1 MEIFSNNSDLFVWV
15 IIPLLIFLSR
25 IADQTLGT
33 LRFIF
38 LSKGYKYIAPFL
50 GFFEVII
57 WLIAVTQI
65 IKHIENPI
73 SYVAYGAG
81 FAAGNYLG
89 MILEEKLSLG
99 KVMLRIIPKKDTSNL
114 IEYMRSQ
121 NYGITIIDAHGSIG
135 DVKMIMSIMDRKDTK
150 KLIPIINTFNP
161 HAFFTIEDIRAVK
174 EGVFRSKRKSS
185 LSSYKRDTK
194 KIK

>member
-65 IKHIENPI
+65 IKHIDNPI
-73 SYVAYGAG
+73 SYIAYGAG
-81 FAAGNYLG
+81 FATGNYLG
-89 MILEEKLSLG
+89 MILEERLSLG
-99 KVMLRIIPKKDTSNL
+99 KVMLRIIPKKDTSKL
-114 IEYMRSQ
+114 IEYMKSQ
-121 NYGITIIDAHGSIG
+121 NFGITVIDAHGSVG

-150 KLIPIINTFNP
+150 DLIPIINTFNP

-174 EGVFRSKRKSS
+174 EGVFPSKRKFS
-185 LSSYKRDTK
+185 LSSHRRDTK

>member
-1 MEIFSNNSDLFVWV
+1 MEIFSSNSDLFVWV

-38 LSKGYKYIAPFL
+38 LSKGFKYIAPLL

-57 WLIAVTQI
+57 WLLAVTQI
-65 IKHIENPI
+65 IKHVDNVL

-81 FAAGNYLG
+81 FAMGNYIG
-89 MILEEKLSLG
+89 MCLEEKISLG
-99 KVMLRIIPKKDTSNL
+99 KVMIRIIPKKDTTEL
-114 IEYMRSQ
+114 IEYMKSQ
-121 NYGITIIDAHGSIG
+121 NFGLTVMDAHGSIG
-135 DVKMIMSIMDRKDTK
+135 DVKVIMSIMERKDTK
-150 KLIPIINTFNP
+150 MLIPIINKLNP

-174 EGVFRSKRKSS
+174 EGVFRSRKK
-185 LSSYKRDTK
+185 LALAGYGRDTK

>member
-1 MEIFSNNSDLFVWV
+1 MEIFSNHSDLFVWV
-15 IIPLLIFLSR
+15 IIPLLIFFSR

-38 LSKGYKYIAPFL
+38 LSKGYKYIAPIL

-57 WLIAVTQI
+57 WLLAVTQI
-65 IKHIENPI
+65 IKNVDNVI

-81 FAAGNYLG
+81 FAMGNYIG
-89 MILEEKLSLG
+89 MLIEEKLSLG
-99 KVMLRIIPKKDTSNL
+99 KVMLRIIPKKDTSDL
-114 IEYMRSQ
+114 IEHMKSQ
-121 NYGITIIDAHGSIG
+121 NYGITVIDAQGSLG

-150 KLIPIINTFNP
+150 ELIPMINKFNP
-161 HAFFTIEDIRAVK
+161 HAFITIEDIRAVK
-174 EGVFRSKRKSS
+174 EGVFRSRRTFS
-185 LSSYKRDTK
+185 LLSHRRDTK

>member
-65 IKHIENPI
+65 IKHIDNPI
-73 SYVAYGAG
+73 SYVAYGTG
-81 FAAGNYLG
+81 FAMGNYIG
-89 MILEEKLSLG
+89 MCLEEKISLG
-99 KVMLRIIPKKDTSNL
+99 KVMLRIIPKKDTSEL
-114 IEYMRSQ
+114 IEYMKSQ
-121 NYGITIIDAHGSIG
+121 NFGLTVMDAHGSTG
-135 DVKMIMSIMDRKDTK
+135 DVKIIMSIMERKDTK
-150 KLIPIINTFNP
+150 ELIPIINKLNP

-174 EGVFRSKRKSS
+174 EGVFRSKRKFS
-185 LSSYKRDTK
+185 LSSHKRDTK

>member
-1 MEIFSNNSDLFVWV
+1 MEIFNNSSDLFVWV

-25 IADQTLGT
+25 VADQTLGS

-38 LSKGYKYIAPFL
+38 LSKGYKYIAPAL

-57 WLIAVTQI
+57 WLMAVTQI
-65 IKHIENPI
+65 IKHVDNIL

-81 FAAGNYLG
+81 FAMGNYIG
-89 MILEEKLSLG
+89 MCLEEKISLG
-99 KVMLRIIPKKDTSNL
+99 KVMLRIIPKKDTTEL
-114 IEYMRSQ
+114 IEYMKSQ
-121 NYGITIIDAHGSIG
+121 NFGLTVMDAHGSLG
-135 DVKMIMSIMDRKDTK
+135 DVKIIMSIMGRKDTK
-150 KLIPIINTFNP
+150 KLIPIINKLNP

-174 EGVFRSKRKSS
+174 DGVFRSRRKHGIPSHR
-185 LSSYKRDTK
+185 RDAK

>member
-25 IADQTLGT
+25 ITDQTLGT

-65 IKHIENPI
+65 IKHIDNPI
-73 SYVAYGAG
+73 SYIAYGAG

-99 KVMLRIIPKKDTSNL
+99 KVMLRIIPNKDTSKL
-114 IEYMRSQ
+114 IEYMKSQ
-121 NYGITIIDAHGSIG
+121 NFGITVIDAHGSVG

-150 KLIPIINTFNP
+150 ELIPMINTFNP

-174 EGVFRSKRKSS
+174 EGVFRSRRKFS
-185 LSSYKRDTK
+185 LSSHKRDTK